1 MMRQQLIDFYR
12 AHNPDNLDNLD
23 EARPRLRR
31 FRFLHDARGVCAL
44 MIRFLRST
52 GGAKT
57 LCSES

>member
-1 MMRQQLIDFYR
+1 MMRQQLFDFYR

-23 EARPRLRR
+23 EARPLLRR
-31 FRFLHDARGVCAL
+31 SRFCMMLAVCVL